1 MKVEEEQNPHTQF
14 LENCEQAAALDV
26 VLLVGLGQT
35 QELVEGL
42 LEHLQV
48 DFVLMDNKPR
58 HANVSEPTFL
68 GGLLRS

>member
-1 MKVEEEQNPHTQF
+1 MKKEEQNPHTQF

-42 LEHLQV
+42 LEHLQL

-58 HANVSEPTFL
+58 HANVSEPTVGQL
-68 GGLLRS
+68 NTT